1 MTAAESIVTS
11 GCSEAPAGSCGTSQ
25 DIGSPER
32 RCWTTMAPPDL
43 QGVCHAK
50 RHLVCGLDWRRSD
63 GCRHHADSG
72 FRFAAAHPK
81 TPAYRAGD
89 TADDLRN
96 PEPTVLAA
104 LTAESTRLRISS
116 VHEAPHCL
124 IILARPAGV
133 AFARKHV
140 IYKVPEPWF
149 NQYATPLLPVGG
161 AIRRLGINHP
171 AESRER
177 RSMEQSQAS

>member
-1 MTAAESIVTS
+1 MGRRNQPIDPLLPLPESHRRWLRVIGAVHQCTDDRRRVDS
-11 GCSEAPAGSCGTSQ
+11 NFGLLCAPAGSCGTSQ
-25 DIGSPER
+25 NIGSPER

-50 RHLVCGLDWRRSD
+50 SHLVCGLDWRRSD

-116 VHEAPHCL
+116 VM
-124 IILARPAGV
+124 R
-133 AFARKHV
+133 
-140 IYKVPEPWF
+140 
-149 NQYATPLLPVGG
+149 LPT
-161 AIRRLGINHP
+161 A
-171 AESRER
+171 
-177 RSMEQSQAS
+177 